1 MPLRI
6 AFCITGLATGGAER
20 ALCNLVRGLDPSKW
34 QSKVFCLS
42 SSGPLADQLEQSGIS
57 VKNLCARIRWDITVI
72 RRRSRELRI
81 WRPCLLQSFLFHANI
96 AGRLAGKWAGVP
108 VIVSGARVAERR
120 ARWPMLVDRI
130 TSCYAHHTVCVSDEV
145 AMWMRDR
152 AHWPESKL
160 SVIPNAVQVKP
171 FDEALP
177 LSRAELGI
185 PNDAFVV
192 MFVGRLDLQKGLY
205 DLIEAFESMSVR
217 IPESHLLIVGKGP
230 LERKLRDRI
239 LQKSFAEKI
248 HFTGW
253 RDDVP
258 CLLKTAD
265 LFVLA
270 SHWEGMPNVVLEAMA
285 AGIPV
290 VSTDVEGI
298 GQLVED
304 GVSGLVVPS
313 RNPKAFSDAMVVLAS
328 DPARCARLS
337 NAAYQRVAQYFSV
350 GSMVDHYESL
360 YERLLNQQE
369 MEIETG

>member
-1 MPLRI
+1 M
-6 AFCITGLATGGAER
+6 
-20 ALCNLVRGLDPSKW
+20 
-34 QSKVFCLS
+34 
-42 SSGPLADQLEQSGIS
+42 
-57 VKNLCARIRWDITVI
+57 
-72 RRRSRELRI
+72 
-81 WRPCLLQSFLFHANI
+81 
-96 AGRLAGKWAGVP
+96 
-108 VIVSGARVAERR
+108 
-120 ARWPMLVDRI
+120 
-130 TSCYAHHTVCVSDEV
+130 
-145 AMWMRDR
+145 
-152 AHWPESKL
+152 KL
-160 SVIPNAVQVKP
+160 S
-171 FDEALP
+171 L
-177 LSRAELGI
+177 
-185 PNDAFVV
+185 
-192 MFVGRLDLQKGLY
+192 
-205 DLIEAFESMSVR
+205 SVR
-217 IPESHLLIVGKGP
+217 IAESHLLIVGKGP